1 MLIDVK
7 FREKFLSIIMSLVMV
22 LQFIIVLAMP
32 TFAHNSML
40 DVDYDNCQK
49 DLNGDGIN
57 EMWYILNF
65 LKEGIL
71 I

>member
-1 MLIDVK
+1 MKSSKISVAFILALIIINVSV
-7 FREKFLSIIMSLVMV
+7 FGSIQV
-22 LQFIIVLAMP
+22 
-32 TFAHNSML
+32 FAHDAML

>member
-1 MLIDVK
+1 MK

-32 TFAHNSML
+32 TFAQNSML

>member
-32 TFAHNSML
+32 TFAQNSML

>member
-1 MLIDVK
+1 MK
-7 FREKFLSIIMSLVMV
+7 FREKFLSIMSLVMV
-22 LQFIIVLAMP
+22 LQFITVSTIP

-40 DVDYDNCQK
+40 DVDYDNCQNNP
-49 DLNGDGIN
+49 NGDGIN

>member
-1 MLIDVK
+1 
-7 FREKFLSIIMSLVMV
+7 MSLVMV
-22 LQFIIVLAMP
+22 WQFIIVLAMP
-32 TFAHNSML
+32 TFAQNSML

-57 EMWYILNF
+57 EMGYILNF

>member
-1 MLIDVK
+1 MK
-7 FREKFLSIIMSLVMV
+7 FRKGFIALIMSFVVV
-22 LQFIIVLAMP
+22 LQFITVSTIP